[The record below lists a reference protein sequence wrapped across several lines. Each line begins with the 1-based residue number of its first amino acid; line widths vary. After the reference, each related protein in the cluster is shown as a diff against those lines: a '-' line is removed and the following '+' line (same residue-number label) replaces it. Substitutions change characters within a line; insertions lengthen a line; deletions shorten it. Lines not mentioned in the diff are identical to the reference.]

1 MFSIGILIV
10 LSNFAIHFKRWW
22 TGTGYDES
30 PWTLA
35 TRLLTALV
43 VALPALYTARE
54 SARHRT
60 NADQAT
66 QRELELSTL
75 GPFIELM
82 PDEAKTAIRDRL
94 TDRYFGNS
102 VEAHKVESLLD
113 SDTIAK
119 IAEAVARAVKPV

>member
-10 LSNFAIHFKRWW
+10 LSNFAIHFKAWW
-22 TGTGYDES
+22 YETGYEES
-30 PWTLA
+30 PWTLV
-35 TRLLTALV
+35 TRLVTALV

-82 PDEAKTAIRDRL
+82 PDEAKTSIRDRL

-102 VEAHKVESLLD
+102 VEAHKVESPLD
-113 SDTIAK
+113 PVTIAK
-119 IAEAVARAVKPV
+119 LAEAFAKAMKSA